1 MVNENEEHPQAE
13 NGPEGNGEP
22 IEIAE
27 AAETTVPS
35 PQPGIPSSRKGR
47 LVRKISYGVLGLI
60 GVCVVA
66 FAVAYVLTPV
76 PSTQQVDAREQLNV
90 FYYADGKTIIA
101 QEGTNRQP
109 VPLDKVSEAMQQA
122 VISAENRSF
131 RTDPGISF
139 KGTVRAF
146 WSTVSGAQVQGGST
160 ITQQMVRNY
169 YSGLSQ
175 ERSIFRKLKEVM
187 VSLKVSR
194 SQDKD
199 WIMEQYL
206 NTIYFGRQSYG
217 IQAAA
222 QSYFNKDAENL
233 SPAESAYL
241 SATIQQPSLYQ
252 KVTKNNREQLKK
264 RWQYVVDGMVT
275 AGDLTQD
282 EASKLKFPTPAKE
295 KQKNIYQGQ
304 VGYMVNVAKKE
315 LHEKHGVSDRR
326 LALGGFKV
334 VTTFR
339 KPLMDA
345 AVKAVKDNVPS
356 DMPKEQRV
364 GLSAVDPQTGEVLAF
379 YGGRDYLKEQLS
391 SAFGMRAQAGSGFK
405 PYVLAA
411 ALADG
416 KELTDTVDGSSYVA
430 ANGKVIGNSH
440 GGSYGYLNLVQ
451 MTRDSVNTAYVRL
464 AQEVGNSE
472 VTKMAESLGIPKSQL
487 TANDADKSESYA
499 LGVADVSPTQQAG
512 AYGAFANG
520 GEFHAPHVIKSF
532 TNRDKR
538 TKKVEVEGVRVF
550 SKDVAADATYALQQV
565 VTSGTATGAQLYDG
579 RDVAG
584 KTGTT
589 DGGAAVWFNGFIPQ
603 MSTSV
608 GIFHSKFP
616 NKPLDLRG
624 YSAYGGVLPAQVW
637 RAFMSE
643 ATQGMAVK
651 DFPEPSSYYTYQP
664 DPAPADEP
672 SGPDPSPSATDPAS
686 PSTPP
691 DEEEPPV
698 EEEPEPLPEDPDEDV
713 DLPGPD
719 PGPGPEDPGPDPL
732 PEDFPQQQQP

>member
-1 MVNENEEHPQAE
+1 MVNENEEHPRAE
-13 NGPEGNGEP
+13 DGDGETDGT
-22 IEIAE
+22 
-27 AAETTVPS
+27 AETDGPAESIVPS
-35 PQPGIPSSRKGR
+35 PQPGLPSRRPGR
-47 LVRKISYGVLGLI
+47 LIRKISYGVLGLI
-60 GVCVVA
+60 GACVVA
-66 FAVAYVLTPV
+66 FAVAYLLTPV
-76 PSTQQVDAREQLNV
+76 PSTQQVSAREQLNV
-90 FYYADGKTIIA
+90 FYYADGKTVIA

-109 VPLDKVSEAMQQA
+109 VPLDKVSEAMRQA

-131 RTDPGISF
+131 YTDPGVSF

-146 WSTVSGAQVQGGST
+146 WSTVSGTQVQGGST

-175 ERSIFRKLKEVM
+175 ERSVFRKLKEVM

-217 IQAAA
+217 VQAAA
-222 QSYFNKDAENL
+222 QAYFDKDAKDLN
-233 SPAESAYL
+233 PAESAYL
-241 SATIQQPSLYQ
+241 AATIQQPSLYQ
-252 KVTKNNREQLKK
+252 KVTKNNREQLKE
-264 RWQYVVDGMVT
+264 RWQYVVNGMVT
-275 AGDLTQD
+275 AGALTQE
-282 EASKLKFPTPAKE
+282 EAAKLKFPTPAKQ

-315 LHEKHGVSDRR
+315 LHDKHGVSDRR

-334 VTTFR
+334 ITTFR

-345 AVKAVKDNVPS
+345 AVKAVQDNVPS

-379 YGGRDYLKEQLS
+379 YGGRDYLKEQMS
-391 SAFGMRAQAGSGFK
+391 SAFGLRAQAGSGFK

-416 KELTDTVDGSSYVA
+416 KELTDTVDGSTYTA
-430 ANGKVIGNSH
+430 ADGTPVRNSH
-440 GGSYGYLNLVQ
+440 GGSYGYLDLVQ

-464 AQEVGNSE
+464 AKEIGNSE
-472 VTKMAESLGIPKSQL
+472 VTKMAESMGIPRSQL
-487 TANDADKSESYA
+487 TANGADKSETYA

-512 AYGAFANG
+512 AYGAFANDG
-520 GEFHAPHVIKSF
+520 VFHAPHVIKSF
-532 TNRDKR
+532 TNRTGR

-550 SKDVAADATYALQQV
+550 SKDVAADATYALRQV
-565 VTSGTATGAQLYDG
+565 VTSGTATSAQLYDG

-589 DGGAAVWFNGFIPQ
+589 DKGAAVWFNGFIPQ

-608 GIFHSKFP
+608 GIFHTKYP

-637 RAFMSE
+637 RAFMTE
-643 ATQGMAVK
+643 ATANMEAEE
-651 DFPEPSSYYTYQP
+651 FPEPSTYYTYQP
-664 DPAPADEP
+664 DPVPADEP
-672 SGPDPSPSATDPAS
+672 TDPDADPSPSATDPAS

-691 DEEEPPV
+691 DEEEPPPN
-698 EEEPEPLPEDPDEDV
+698 EEPGPQPENPDEDIV
-713 DLPGPD
+713 LPD
-719 PGPGPEDPGPDPL
+719 PGPGDPGVDPVPEDI
-732 PEDFPQQQQP
+732 PQEP